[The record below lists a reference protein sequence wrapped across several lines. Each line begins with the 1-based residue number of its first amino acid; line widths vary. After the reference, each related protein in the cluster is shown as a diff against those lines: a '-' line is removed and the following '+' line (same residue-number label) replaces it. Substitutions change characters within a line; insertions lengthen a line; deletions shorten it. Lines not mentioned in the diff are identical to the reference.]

1 MPSWAVICW
10 CEAGS
15 AVAGGCQVLCA
26 VPRLSVAGLH
36 LWLATVI
43 SSTSPTSFLLFL
55 PRTKLTLL
63 LRAAAAAGA
72 GMRKPIIQNVDNK
85 AITLLFL
92 VTLRPSR
99 ASLQYRKQFVIKQI
113 YCILQQAYK
122 SRLKHVSRR
131 WEKDG
136 KERHWYLQT
145 PDSHTMYPSVL
156 FNCDCNERVEPVL
169 GAA

>member
-26 VPRLSVAGLH
+26 VPGLSGLH

-43 SSTSPTSFLLFL
+43 SSTFPTSFLLFL

-63 LRAAAAAGA
+63 LRAAATAEA

-122 SRLKHVSRR
+122 SGLKHQQKMRKKWKVAPLTSSDTRLPHHVS
-131 WEKDG
+131 KCF
-136 KERHWYLQT
+136 
-145 PDSHTMYPSVL
+145 V
-156 FNCDCNERVEPVL
+156 
-169 GAA
+169 

>member
-1 MPSWAVICW
+1 MSSYLLVWGWQRSGWWLPSLVRC
-10 CEAGS
+10 
-15 AVAGGCQVLCA
+15 
-26 VPRLSVAGLH
+26 PRLSGLH

-43 SSTSPTSFLLFL
+43 SSTFPTSFLLFL

-63 LRAAAAAGA
+63 LRAAA

-122 SRLKHVSRR
+122 SGLKHQQKMRKRWRGAPLISSDSYTPVS
-131 WEKDG
+131 KCF
-136 KERHWYLQT
+136 
-145 PDSHTMYPSVL
+145 V
-156 FNCDCNERVEPVL
+156 
-169 GAA
+169 

>member
-1 MPSWAVICW
+1 MGFHPLNNQSVLKKKKKVNQIRKTINYQLKQFSIIHIYLKDIFFWKCRHLFPSAIM
-10 CEAGS
+10 S
-15 AVAGGCQVLCA
+15 SYVLVWGWQRSGWWVPSLVRC
-26 VPRLSVAGLH
+26 PRLSVLH

-43 SSTSPTSFLLFL
+43 SPTFPTSFLLFL

-92 VTLRPSR
+92 VTLRPSQ

-113 YCILQQAYK
+113 
-122 SRLKHVSRR
+122 SS
-131 WEKDG
+131 
-136 KERHWYLQT
+136 
-145 PDSHTMYPSVL
+145 
-156 FNCDCNERVEPVL
+156 F
-169 GAA
+169 

>member
-26 VPRLSVAGLH
+26 VPRLSVAVLH

-43 SSTSPTSFLLFL
+43 SPTSPTSFLLFL

-92 VTLRPSR
+92 VTLRPSQ

-122 SRLKHVSRR
+122 SGLKHQQKMRKWWKGAPLTSSDTR
-131 WEKDG
+131 
-136 KERHWYLQT
+136 
-145 PDSHTMYPSVL
+145 YPNVL
-156 FNCDCNERVEPVL
+156 FNCDCNESV
-169 GAA
+169 

>member
-26 VPRLSVAGLH
+26 VPRLSVAVLH

-43 SSTSPTSFLLFL
+43 SPTSPTSFLLFL

-63 LRAAAAAGA
+63 LRAAA

-92 VTLRPSR
+92 VTLRPSQ

-122 SRLKHVSRR
+122 SGLKHQQKMRKRWKGAPMISSDTRLLHHVS
-131 WEKDG
+131 KCF
-136 KERHWYLQT
+136 
-145 PDSHTMYPSVL
+145 V
-156 FNCDCNERVEPVL
+156 
-169 GAA
+169 

>member
-1 MPSWAVICW
+1 MGFHPLNNQSVLKKEESQSNKENNQWSTDAIYKEFYLIDIFFWKCRHFQVPSWAAICW

-15 AVAGGCQVLCA
+15 AVAGRCQVLCA
-26 VPRLSVAGLH
+26 VPRLSVLH

-43 SSTSPTSFLLFL
+43 SPTFPTSFLLFL

-92 VTLRPSR
+92 VTLRPSQ
-99 ASLQYRKQFVIKQI
+99 ASLQCRKQFVIKKI
-113 YCILQQAYK
+113 
-122 SRLKHVSRR
+122 S
-131 WEKDG
+131 G
-136 KERHWYLQT
+136 
-145 PDSHTMYPSVL
+145 
-156 FNCDCNERVEPVL
+156 F
-169 GAA
+169 